1 MVKPFNLISRPW
13 SLKTNLAKLARL
25 ARRCYLRNRSLKRP
39 LLSRWSQP
47 FLSQNNKWL
56 RSKKSLIRAK
66 TSCRHPNVM
75 IRMINPAMRAFLGHR
90 KIPKQ
95 TTNVIIHSKALLRKT
110 LLSRFLKIK
119 ANHKK
124 PESWEQSS
132 NAPCPTMMRTARM
145 FAGSFTSTMPENL
158 PKKNWLPPRTSMT
171 TAVQPWKRRSN
182 ALTPFSRRSAPTAT
196 FLIKKTDQSL
206 KTRY

>member
-25 ARRCYLRNRSLKRP
+25 ARRIHLWNCSLKHP

-75 IRMINPAMRAFLGHR
+75 IRMINPAMRAFLGHQ
-90 KIPKQ
+90 KIPKL

-119 ANHKK
+119 ASHKK
-124 PESWEQSS
+124 SESWEQSLS
-132 NAPCPTMMRTARM
+132 APSPTTMRTARM

-158 PKKNWLPPRTSMT
+158 PKKNWLPPRKSMT

-182 ALTPFSRRSAPTAT
+182 ALTPFSRRSAPMAT
-196 FLIKKTDQSL
+196 FLRKKTEELLS
-206 KTRY
+206 TTY